1 MIKENIPSYD
11 KFEVGEIISIAQDLH
26 CN

>member
-1 MIKENIPSYD
+1 MIKENIPSYG
-11 KFEVGEIISIAQDLH
+11 KFEVGKIISIAQDLH